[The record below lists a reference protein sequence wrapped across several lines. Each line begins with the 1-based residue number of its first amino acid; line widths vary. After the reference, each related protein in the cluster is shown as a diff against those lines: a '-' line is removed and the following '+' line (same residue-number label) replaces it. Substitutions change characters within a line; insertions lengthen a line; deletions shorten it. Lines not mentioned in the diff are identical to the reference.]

1 MEDIQ
6 IRCIADTKC
15 ILGEGPVWDE
25 KSQALFWVDILE
37 NKIYRYDSLSASVD
51 WWETPEHVGFLIL
64 KEEDGLIA
72 GLKSGLHHIALQNN
86 HTVLASRIDRVDEG
100 KEFIRFNDGTCDTQG
115 RIWGCTMDMNE
126 KTPEGK
132 YFCYDNDLNRT
143 TADEGYV
150 VANGPTLSLDGK
162 FLYTVETAG
171 GPARKK
177 GIYLAE
183 AGGTNLFQQKELLVD
198 WNGRSSLPDGV
209 ITDTE
214 GNLWVGEFG
223 GNILRCYSSA
233 GSLKREMELPGWS
246 VTKPAFGGKNMDILF
261 VTTARIAAGDD
272 MVREYPLT
280 GGVFEIR
287 GVGVKGQPTA
297 YFS

>member
-1 MEDIQ
+1 MKGIRIQ
-6 IRCIADTKC
+6 CIADTKC
-15 ILGEGPVWDE
+15 TLGEGPVWDE
-25 KSQALFWVDILE
+25 KNQALFWVDILE

-51 WWETPEHVGFLIL
+51 WWETPEHVGFIIL
-64 KEEDGLIA
+64 KKDGDLIA
-72 GLKSGLHHIALQNN
+72 GLKSGLHYIALQNN
-86 HTVLASRIDRVDEG
+86 HTVSASRIDRVDENQDHV
-100 KEFIRFNDGTCDTQG
+100 RFNDGICDNQG

-126 KTPEGK
+126 KVPVGK
-132 YFCYDNDLNRT
+132 YFCYDIDLNRT
-143 TADEGYV
+143 TVDERYV
-150 VANGPTLSLDGK
+150 VANGPTLSPDGK

-198 WNGRSSLPDGV
+198 WSERSSLPDGI
-209 ITDTE
+209 ITDAE

-223 GNILRCYSSA
+223 GSILRCYSA
-233 GSLKREMELPGWS
+233 TGDQQQEIELPGWS

-261 VTTARIAAGDD
+261 VTTARIAAGDGILT
-272 MVREYPLT
+272 EYPLT

-287 GVGVKGQPTA
+287 GTGFKGQSSV
-297 YFS
+297 YF